1 MPSITLTDRFVAGL
15 KPSGEGDKDYPD
27 RVVRGLRLRVFASGI
42 KGWAFRYAASDRH
55 ARLSLGTYPAVS
67 LSQARTKALEARA
80 ALDAGRDPSN
90 AVGADPG
97 MTVADLV
104 ASYLAKHVRPNLRT
118 AAEVERRF
126 KRNILPILG
135 HIRLGDLHKRDINR
149 VVDPI
154 LARDCPVEA
163 SHCFEDLRALV
174 RWGVHRG
181 DLDHNITDGMRKP
194 HQSQPRERALSDDEI
209 RSLWNRLPEVF
220 KRSINVQR
228 ILQLCLITG
237 QRVGEV
243 AGLPRAELDLK
254 GRVWNLPAARTKNKR
269 PHTVPLS
276 ELALSVITGAI
287 ADANG
292 SPFVFPEGAGA
303 LSPVVV
309 ARTLARALAPN
320 ADQPHGRFGI
330 AYFTTHDLR
339 RTALTGMAKL
349 GIAPITIAYVA
360 NHRSVAKAGPT
371 LGIYIQHDYEDEKRA
386 ALQRWSEQLAAIVQ
400 MPARIVPLKARKCGG
415 A

>member
-1 MPSITLTDRFVAGL
+1 MAVRPRRAAFAIWSTLSSPTWAASITVRRSN
-15 KPSGEGDKDYPD
+15 SG
-27 RVVRGLRLRVFASGI
+27 
-42 KGWAFRYAASDRH
+42 WCAAI
-55 ARLSLGTYPAVS
+55 
-67 LSQARTKALEARA
+67 
-80 ALDAGRDPSN
+80 
-90 AVGADPG
+90 
-97 MTVADLV
+97 

-118 AAEVERRF
+118 AAEIERRF
-126 KRNILPILG
+126 NRNILPVLG
-135 HIRLGDLHKRDINR
+135 HVRLGDLHKRDINR

-154 LARDCPVEA
+154 LARGRPVEA

-174 RWGVHRG
+174 RWGVRRG

-209 RSLWNRLPEVF
+209 RILWNRLPEVF

-243 AGLPRAELDLK
+243 AGLPRTELDLK

-276 ELALSVITGAI
+276 EFALAAISDAI
-287 ADANG
+287 ADADG
-292 SPFVFPEGAGA
+292 SPFVFPEGEGP

-309 ARTLARALAPN
+309 ARTLGRALASN
-320 ADQPHGRFGI
+320 TNQPHGRLGI

-349 GIAPITIAYVA
+349 GITPITIAHIA

-371 LGIYIQHDYEDEKRA
+371 LGIYVQHDYEDEKRA
-386 ALQRWSEQLAAIVQ
+386 ALDRWGKQLAAIVPT
-400 MPARIVPLKARKCGG
+400 PAYVVPLKASKRGG

>member
-1 MPSITLTDRFVAGL
+1 MPSITLTDRFVAGV
-15 KPSGEGDKDYPD
+15 KPIGEGDKDYPD

-55 ARLSLGTYPAVS
+55 ARLSLGTYPAIS
-67 LSQARTKALEARA
+67 LAHARTKALEARA
-80 ALDAGRDPSN
+80 ALDVGRDPSN
-90 AVGADPG
+90 AAGADPG
-97 MTVADLV
+97 MTVADLF

-118 AAEVERRF
+118 AAEIERRF
-126 KRNILPILG
+126 NRNILSILG
-135 HIRLGDLHKRDINR
+135 HVRLGDLHKRDINR

-154 LARDCPVEA
+154 LGRGRPVEA

-174 RWGVHRG
+174 RWGVRRG

-194 HQSQPRERALSDDEI
+194 HQSQPRERALSDEEMRI
-209 RSLWNRLPEVF
+209 LWNRLPEVF
-220 KRSINVQR
+220 KRSKNVQR

-254 GRVWNLPAARTKNKR
+254 SRVWNLPAARTKNKR

-276 ELALSVITGAI
+276 ELALLVITDAI
-287 ADANG
+287 GDADG
-292 SPFVFPEGAGA
+292 SSFVFPEGEGA

-309 ARTLARALAPN
+309 ARTLGRALVPN
-320 ADQPHGRFGI
+320 ADQPHGRLGI

-339 RTALTGMAKL
+339 RTALTAMAKL
-349 GIAPITIAYVA
+349 GTAPITIAHVA

-371 LGIYIQHDYEDEKRA
+371 LGIYVQHDYEDEKRA
-386 ALQRWSEQLAAIVQ
+386 ALESWGEKLAAIVQ
-400 MPARIVPLKARKCGG
+400 MPAEVVPLKSAKGRR

>member
-1 MPSITLTDRFVAGL
+1 MPSITLTDRFVAGVQ
-15 KPSGEGDKDYPD
+15 PSGEGDKDYPD

-42 KGWAFRYAASDRH
+42 KSWAFRYAAANRH
-55 ARLSLGTYPAVS
+55 PRLSLGTYPAVS
-67 LSQARTKALEARA
+67 LAQARTKALEARA

-90 AVGADPG
+90 AAGADPS

-135 HIRLGDLHKRDINR
+135 HVRLGDLHKRDINR

-154 LARDCPVEA
+154 LGRGRPVEA
-163 SHCFEDLRALV
+163 THSFEDLRALV
-174 RWGVHRG
+174 RWCVRRG

-194 HQSQPRERALSDDEI
+194 HVPTPRERALSDEEI
-209 RSLWNRLPEVF
+209 RILWNRVPEVF
-220 KRSINVQR
+220 KRTINVQR
-228 ILQLCLITG
+228 ILKLCLITG

-243 AGLPRAELDLK
+243 AGLPRAEIDLK
-254 GRVWNLPAARTKNKR
+254 ARVWSLPGSRTKNKR

-276 ELALSVITGAI
+276 DPALSVITEAL
-287 ADANG
+287 ADADS
-292 SPFVFPEGAGA
+292 SPFLFPEGEGA
-303 LSPVVV
+303 LFPVVV
-309 ARTLARALAPN
+309 ARTLGRALVTDPEH
-320 ADQPHGRFGI
+320 PHGRLGI
-330 AYFTTHDLR
+330 AHFTAHDLR

-349 GIAPITIAYVA
+349 GIAPIIIAHVA
-360 NHRSVAKAGPT
+360 NHRTVAKAGPT
-371 LGIYIQHDYEDEKRA
+371 LGIYVQHDYEDEKRA
-386 ALQRWSEQLAAIVQ
+386 ALERWGEKLAVIVR
-400 MPARIVPLKARKCGG
+400 MPARVVPLKARKRGG

>member
-1 MPSITLTDRFVAGL
+1 
-15 KPSGEGDKDYPD
+15 
-27 RVVRGLRLRVFASGI
+27 
-42 KGWAFRYAASDRH
+42 
-55 ARLSLGTYPAVS
+55 
-67 LSQARTKALEARA
+67 
-80 ALDAGRDPSN
+80 
-90 AVGADPG
+90 

-118 AAEVERRF
+118 AAEIERRF
-126 KRNILPILG
+126 NRNILPIIG
-135 HIRLGDLHKRDINR
+135 DVRLGNLHKRDVNR

-154 LARDCPVEA
+154 LGRGRPVEA

-174 RWGVHRG
+174 RWGARRG
-181 DLDHNITDGMRKP
+181 DLDHNVTDGMRKP
-194 HQSQPRERALSDDEI
+194 HQSQPRERALSDNEI
-209 RSLWNRLPEVF
+209 CIFWKRLPEVF

-254 GRVWNLPAARTKNKR
+254 GRMWNLPAERTKNKR

-276 ELALSVITGAI
+276 EFALSVITDAI
-287 ADANG
+287 ADADG
-292 SPFVFPEGAGA
+292 SHFVFPEGEGA

-309 ARTLARALAPN
+309 ARTLGRALTPTAGHR
-320 ADQPHGRFGI
+320 HGRIGI

-349 GIAPITIAYVA
+349 GIAPITIAHVA

-386 ALQRWSEQLAAIVQ
+386 ALDRWGEKLAVIVR
-400 MPARIVPLKARKCGG
+400 MPARVVPLKARKRGG

>member
-1 MPSITLTDRFVAGL
+1 MPRITLTDRFVAGV
-15 KPSGEGDKDYPD
+15 KPSGNGDKDYPD
-27 RVVRGLRLRVFASGI
+27 RLVCGLRLRVFASGI

-55 ARLSLGTYPAVS
+55 ARLALGTYPAVS
-67 LSQARTKALEARA
+67 LAQARTKALEARA
-80 ALDAGRDPSN
+80 AVEAGRDPSLT
-90 AVGADPG
+90 DPG

-118 AAEVERRF
+118 AAEIERRF
-126 KRNILPILG
+126 ARDILPILG
-135 HIRLGDLHKRDINR
+135 HVRLGDLHKRDINR

-154 LARDCPVEA
+154 LARGRPVEA

-174 RWGVHRG
+174 RWGVRRG
-181 DLDHNITDGMRKP
+181 DLDHNVADGMRKP
-194 HQSQPRERALSDDEI
+194 HQSQPRERALNDDEI
-209 RSLWNRLPEVF
+209 GIFWNRLPEVF

-254 GRVWNLPAARTKNKR
+254 ARVWNLPAARTKNKR
-269 PHTVPLS
+269 PHSVPLS
-276 ELALSVITGAI
+276 GLALSIITDAI
-287 ADANG
+287 ADADG
-292 SPFVFPEGAGA
+292 SSFMFPEGEGA
-303 LSPVVV
+303 LSPVAV
-309 ARTLARALAPN
+309 ARTLGRALAPN

-349 GIAPITIAYVA
+349 GIAPITIAHVA

-400 MPARIVPLKARKCGG
+400 VPARIVPLKARKCGG